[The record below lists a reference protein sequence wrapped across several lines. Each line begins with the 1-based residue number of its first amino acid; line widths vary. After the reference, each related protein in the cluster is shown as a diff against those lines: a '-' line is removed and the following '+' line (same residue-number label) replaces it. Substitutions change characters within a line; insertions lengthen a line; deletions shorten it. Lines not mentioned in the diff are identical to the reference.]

1 MIKQTNYPIHTT
13 LLKHLFELRF
23 ATTEQLARLT
33 RDSYGTRRSA
43 LRQTSRHLSAL
54 RQAGKVTQLER
65 RIGGWQRG
73 STPAIWALTT
83 TGYAEATGHGAV
95 RQRPHL
101 ISTTFLEH
109 LLAITE
115 TRVLAQETVAS
126 IHGTQLSTQTEPNC
140 WRTYLGPHGEQ
151 LTLRPD
157 LLMSVTTTEYVD
169 RYFVEVDRAT
179 ENPARVIA
187 KCWQYVRYR
196 RTGSEQELTGVFPAV
211 LWIVP
216 TDHRRDQLSRHI
228 AEANLPLGM
237 FHALMLDQLSTV
249 IKEGPP
255 SPQPPLG
262 KEEHL

>member
-1 MIKQTNYPIHTT
+1 MIQQTSYPIHST
-13 LLKHLFELRF
+13 LLQYLFELRF

-33 RDSYGTRRSA
+33 RHAYGTSRSA
-43 LRQTSRHLSAL
+43 LRQTARHLSAL
-54 RQAGKVTQLER
+54 RQSGKVTQLER

-83 TGYAEATGHGAV
+83 TGYAEATGQGAV

-109 LLAITE
+109 LLAIAE

-126 IHGTQLSTQTEPNC
+126 IYGAQLSTQAEPNC

-157 LLMSVTTTEYVD
+157 LQVVVTTAEFRD
-169 RYFVEVDRAT
+169 SYFLEIDRAT
-179 ENPARVIA
+179 KNPARVIA

-196 RTGSEQELTGVFPAV
+196 RAGTEQELAGVFPAV

-216 TDHRRDQLSRHI
+216 TEHRRNQLRRHI
-228 AEANLPLGM
+228 AEAELPPGM
-237 FHALMLDQLSTV
+237 FHVLTLDQLPTV
-249 IKEGPP
+249 IRDGPP
-255 SPQPPLG
+255 SPQPTLG